1 MLSLMVLFF
10 VRSIDCFHRDFRA
23 LNASRVVR
31 IILCRTCVDPYYG
44 PVSTRNFLNL
54 RDLRALDS
62 CSVCRG
68 LRRDIQQLHWE
79 KGSSIGYS
87 GG

>member
-62 CSVCRG
+62 LV
-68 LRRDIQQLHWE
+68 RDSAMRPYVE
-79 KGSSIGYS
+79 GSRFKYWLNFPPTR
-87 GG
+87 

>member
-44 PVSTRNFLNL
+44 PVSTRNILNL
-54 RDLRALDS
+54 RDLRALES
-62 CSVCRG
+62 
-68 LRRDIQQLHWE
+68 E
-79 KGSSIGYS
+79 KGCFEGAFKGHS
-87 GG
+87 GFS

>member
-62 CSVCRG
+62 FPGAASVLYACKC
-68 LRRDIQQLHWE
+68 DDMH
-79 KGSSIGYS
+79 SVHS
-87 GG
+87 